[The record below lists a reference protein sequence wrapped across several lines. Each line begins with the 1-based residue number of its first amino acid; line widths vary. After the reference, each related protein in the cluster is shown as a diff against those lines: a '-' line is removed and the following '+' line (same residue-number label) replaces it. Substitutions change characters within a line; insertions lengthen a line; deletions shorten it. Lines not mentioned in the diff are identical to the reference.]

1 MKFPFGFSPTAM
13 QGLAHP
19 DGEIATARASAKLN
33 IPMGLSSY
41 SSKKLEDVAAQ
52 ATESP
57 FVMQLSLLKNKD
69 TMIKLLKRTEG
80 TPSPIA

>member
-1 MKFPFGFSPTAM
+1 M

-41 SSKKLEDVAAQ
+41 SSNSSKKLEDVAAQ